1 MIGSMGVATMVQ
13 SYTTI
18 QNLEQKMNAD
28 AAKKVGTDR
37 TAIALVWSDGPGQ
50 GRLELTDGTI
60 GRIRIV
66 AGQGE
71 IRDAEFSISGRL
83 PRLEVDLSGVKLGLG
98 ACPTLATVRTER
110 NAFTFLPRDVRRAN
124 PIFLPQYGVAITTA
138 DDPRGYDQIADEI
151 RSSGR
156 VSDSMRFNAEPE
168 ETFEAACGRNRKQ
181 VAPTWLGLSRDM
193 RTFEVGH
200 CEEYGFWGMIQPRYH
215 GSQVTWPELNNGVV
229 ILKFVVGPGVNCRT
243 RLTRRLDDGCL
254 PVLRSQQVED
264 DVTYDLTAFAT
275 LEREPLTVQNVR
287 GTQWQA
293 AYAQTG
299 GNMLSQDDYR
309 ALAETTE
316 AETRRREQETICCVR
331 VKACNTGDVPRYA
344 WFRTVRPVAGH
355 QLFLPV
361 PLERDEF
368 DSRAGCSLI
377 DDDRIYAVTLFN
389 NRPMPQ
395 SEMAVLLGP
404 GEIATWDMLIP
415 HCPITRRRAEKLAA
429 FDYDRHLASCRAYWR
444 DKLDRG
450 GCIRVPEKGIDERI
464 RAGLVHCEVNTLG
477 MEAEGPLLP
486 TIGVYAPI
494 GSESS
499 PIIQF
504 FDSMGWHALAERC
517 LDFFLQRQ
525 RDDGFIQNF
534 GGYQLETGPVLW
546 TMGEHYRYTRD
557 KEWVRRVRPNI
568 LKACDYLLTWRDRNK
583 RQELRGK
590 GYGLQDGKVADP
602 EDFFH
607 SFMLNALSYLG
618 IRRAAQMLDEV
629 SPADAKRLE
638 READEYRADIRT
650 AVIESIERS
659 PVIPTGDGTWV
670 RSCPPWAEYRGPVAL
685 FAEGGEWYTSHG
697 AFGCRD
703 SLIGALYLVI
713 GEVFDADETTTED
726 ILRSHQELFT
736 VENAGFSQPYYCRHD
751 YVHLKRG
758 EVKEFLK
765 TYYNQL
771 TALQDRETYTFW
783 EHYHRVSPNKTHE
796 EAWFL
801 MQTRWMLWLEEGQ
814 MLSLLRCVPRRWLE
828 HGQRI
833 RLENVASYFGPL
845 SLEVVSRTDEGFIK
859 ATIEC
864 DTDRK
869 PKDVSIRLPHPMSL
883 KARGTDGGVYVPE
896 SETVLIREF
905 TGKAEVMLR
914 F

>member
-60 GRIRIV
+60 GRMRIV

-429 FDYDRHLASCRAYWR
+429 FDYDRHLASCRPTGATSLTAAAASACRKRGSTSGFGRAWCTARSTRWAWR
-444 DKLDRG
+444 
-450 GCIRVPEKGIDERI
+450 PKGLFCR
-464 RAGLVHCEVNTLG
+464 RSA
-477 MEAEGPLLP
+477 
-486 TIGVYAPI
+486 
-494 GSESS
+494 S
-499 PIIQF
+499 
-504 FDSMGWHALAERC
+504 
-517 LDFFLQRQ
+517 
-525 RDDGFIQNF
+525 
-534 GGYQLETGPVLW
+534 
-546 TMGEHYRYTRD
+546 TRPSAAR
-557 KEWVRRVRPNI
+557 VRRSFSFSIRWDGTRWPSAAWTFFCSVSGTTASSRTSAATSLRP
-568 LKACDYLLTWRDRNK
+568 ARCSGPWASTTGTRATRN
-583 RQELRGK
+583 GS
-590 GYGLQDGKVADP
+590 GGSGP
-602 EDFFH
+602 T
-607 SFMLNALSYLG
+607 SS
-618 IRRAAQMLDEV
+618 RRA
-629 SPADAKRLE
+629 
-638 READEYRADIRT
+638 
-650 AVIESIERS
+650 
-659 PVIPTGDGTWV
+659 
-670 RSCPPWAEYRGPVAL
+670 
-685 FAEGGEWYTSHG
+685 
-697 AFGCRD
+697 
-703 SLIGALYLVI
+703 
-713 GEVFDADETTTED
+713 
-726 ILRSHQELFT
+726 
-736 VENAGFSQPYYCRHD
+736 
-751 YVHLKRG
+751 
-758 EVKEFLK
+758 
-765 TYYNQL
+765 
-771 TALQDRETYTFW
+771 
-783 EHYHRVSPNKTHE
+783 
-796 EAWFL
+796 
-801 MQTRWMLWLEEGQ
+801 
-814 MLSLLRCVPRRWLE
+814 
-828 HGQRI
+828 
-833 RLENVASYFGPL
+833 
-845 SLEVVSRTDEGFIK
+845 
-859 ATIEC
+859 TI
-864 DTDRK
+864 
-869 PKDVSIRLPHPMSL
+869 S
-883 KARGTDGGVYVPE
+883 
-896 SETVLIREF
+896 
-905 TGKAEVMLR
+905 
-914 F
+914 